1 MQGGLKSKLAVKKK
15 LKKHSELMIDLLAK
29 ETVYGWTLTGRSLLK
44 LGPTYA
50 CLLAAKRARPVGPTL
65 HCHRG
70 RTGAQD
76 NDCLNGDGTSAP
88 PAARFDIV
96 LVFAQRA
103 GSSVS
108 YARNTSRDQ

>member
-1 MQGGLKSKLAVKKK
+1 MAKSRWRLQGGLKSKIAVKKK

-70 RTGAQD
+70 AQ
-76 NDCLNGDGTSAP
+76 
-88 PAARFDIV
+88 V
-96 LVFAQRA
+96 LKIMIA
-103 GSSVS
+103 
-108 YARNTSRDQ
+108 